1 MLTAAELEQIPED
14 QRERVKAQEKAFTA
28 PDDVLRQNRAID
40 DLLATAVAPPKGSR
54 KRAAKPHT
62 TAEPAKPH
70 TTAEPVNPADVTL
83 TEMVQLLVQ
92 RRQRVQLKFEGI
104 VMDFSVFVYISDDRT
119 TISLLGWGPDRV
131 ELKLEDMA
139 SQMLQISLSEV
150 EHYQVM
156 YLGSCVALGLH
167 GTLITFMVM
176 E

>member
-1 MLTAAELEQIPED
+1 MIGAAELEQIPED
-14 QRERVKAQEKAFTA
+14 RRERVKAQERTFQA
-28 PDDVLRQNRAID
+28 PDEVLRQKRAID
-40 DLLATAVAPPKGSR
+40 AFLTAAPPPAKPGR
-54 KRAAKPHT
+54 KRNTKST
-62 TAEPAKPH
+62 TAEPI
-70 TTAEPVNPADVTL
+70 NPADVTL
-83 TEMVQLLVQ
+83 MEMVQLLVQ

-104 VMDFSVFVYISDDRT
+104 TMDFTVFVYISDDRS

-176 E
+176 S

>member
-54 KRAAKPHT
+54 KRA
-62 TAEPAKPH
+62 AKPH